1 MAVKKWRG
9 KWSVD
14 FEVDGKRIRRV
25 SPVQNKRG
33 AREFERELR
42 LELETT
48 PKAPERVEAPRL
60 ADFADEWLA
69 AYVAVHNKPSTMVRN
84 RTIFRRHLI
93 PFFGNRRLDEID
105 GRAIEAFKGDRRA
118 VGLNNGTINT
128 HLTVLHKMMRT
139 AQEWGRLG
147 DVPRVRLLPY
157 EQGDFDWLRPAEAG
171 ALLDAAEGMGGR
183 WYTLF
188 LLALRT
194 GMRRGEIFALHW
206 REVDFDARQITVK
219 HTEWR
224 GGVVSTKSGKVRVV
238 PMAADLVA
246 ALRRWRER
254 CRGALV
260 FPNRDGRIMRR
271 TGNANR
277 ALRRALSRAGLRHVR
292 FHDLRHTFASHLVL
306 KGQPLRVVQLLMGHH
321 SVTVTER
328 YAHVGDE
335 QLAAAVDVLDGLGTV
350 DAAPREAQE

>member
-1 MAVKKWRG
+1 MQTR
-9 KWSVD
+9 
-14 FEVDGKRIRRV
+14 
-25 SPVQNKRG
+25 RG
-33 AREFERELR
+33 AQEFESQVR
-42 LELETT
+42 LELATT
-48 PKAPERVEAPRL
+48 AKTPGRVEAPRL

-84 RTIFRRHLI
+84 QAILRRHLI

-105 GRAIEAFKGDRRA
+105 RRVIEAFNVDRRA
-118 VGLNNGTINT
+118 AGLNNGSINT

-139 AQEWGRLG
+139 AQEWERL
-147 DVPRVRLLPY
+147 DAVPRVRLLPY
-157 EQGDFDWLRPAEAG
+157 EQGGFDWLRPAEAG
-171 ALLDAAEGMGGR
+171 ALLDAAAGLGRR

-194 GMRRGEIFALHW
+194 GLRRGEIFALHW

-224 GGVVSTKSGKVRVV
+224 GGLVSPKSGKVRVV

-246 ALRRWRER
+246 ALRRWREES
-254 CRGALV
+254 RGALV
-260 FPNRDGRIMRR
+260 FAGRDGRIMRR

-277 ALRRALSRAGLRHVR
+277 ALERALSRAGLRHVR

-350 DAAPREAQE
+350 DDGTGEEQE